1 MGKDPTSDS
10 PPNMQ
15 IATAHPDSEKLR
27 RDIFSAYSQIAE
39 LQARCEAQ
47 SKELDSVEDELDAKK
62 CLVMD
67 KGYEITTLTNKVNQL
82 EYEFATWAEKCAA
95 EHRDNEKLQR
105 DLAAFSSHIA
115 DLEQRYAAQAIHN
128 ELQIET
134 SQLEHT
140 ITFLTT
146 AFTHAQS
153 EERAE
158 AEQFATARR
167 DLEHLRRLLS
177 TQTIIVGE
185 HGGDELSIE
194 HSCTGALE
202 QRMQAFRLISS
213 LSRVPRSTQ
222 FCRLALDLRE
232 ADSELLEAELLA
244 AELQIEELQM
254 SYDAQ
259 SKKLGSFRNELQIT
273 RLLVE
278 EKDRTITTLAA
289 KVDQLERAVATKK
302 KQFAAEG
309 KDKVQL
315 LFNLSAFL
323 RRIANLQW
331 RYDAQSRAIHE
342 QLQTEISLL
351 KHTIT
356 FLTTTF
362 MQAQSED
369 KVKAEQIATARRD
382 LEQLRCVLSKQM
394 TSLRERYVVQS
405 QELKSVRDELHST
418 ALEAAA
424 RYNTTHSGTFSFT
437 WRMGDSPPP
446 VITTTDESIPH

>member
-1 MGKDPTSDS
+1 
-10 PPNMQ
+10 MQ
-15 IATAHPDSEKLR
+15 IATARPDSEKLR

-39 LQARCEAQ
+39 LQARCDPRQQESGELHRRIGGRSESKAAQ

-67 KGYEITTLTNKVNQL
+67 KDYEIITLTNKVNQL
-82 EYEFATWAEKCAA
+82 EYEFATWAERCAA
-95 EHRDNEKLQR
+95 ERRDNEKLQR

-115 DLEQRYAAQAIHN
+115 DLEQRYDAQAIHN

-222 FCRLALDLRE
+222 LCRLALDLRE
-232 ADSELLEAELLA
+232 ADSELLEAELMA
-244 AELQIEELQM
+244 AELQIEELQT
-254 SYDAQ
+254 SYDTQ
-259 SKKLGSFRNELQIT
+259 SKKLGSLRNELQVT

-278 EKDRTITTLAA
+278 EKNRTITTLTA

-309 KDKVQL
+309 KDKKEL
-315 LFNLSAFL
+315 LFNLAAFL
-323 RRIANLQW
+323 GRITNLQW
-331 RYDAQSRAIHE
+331 RYDAQSKAIHD

-351 KHTIT
+351 EHTIT

-362 MQAQSED
+362 IMQAQSEV

-382 LEQLRCVLSKQM
+382 LEQLRCVLSKQT
-394 TSLRERYVVQS
+394 TSLREHCVVQS
-405 QELKSVRDELHST
+405 QELKSVRDALHST
-418 ALEAAA
+418 VLEAAA
-424 RYNTTHSGTFSFT
+424 RYNTTHSATFSFT
-437 WRMGDSPPP
+437 WRTGEGAS
-446 VITTTDESIPH
+446 